1 MLHVQTNLSIV
12 SSAPLCWNTTEY
24 TGTLKGLGSQAL
36 LYMFN
41 TDPAYPIWIWTR
53 DMEETNAANSE
64 HLEIPLW
71 LQCPFPNPP

>member
-24 TGTLKGLGSQAL
+24 TGTLKCLGSQAL
-36 LYMFN
+36 LYVFN
-41 TDPAYPIWIWTR
+41 TDPAYTICIWTR
-53 DMEETNAANSE
+53 DMGETNTANSE

-71 LQCPFPNPP
+71 LQYPCPNPP